1 MKKLIAAAL
10 LLPSLAVSQELT
22 QFQNG
27 QVANAEDINSNFM
40 LLKEAIDSI
49 SLRAG
54 AALLTADGPPSS
66 DAGEI
71 GDVFIDTSQYEFY
84 GPKQNGGWGAP
95 IALIGAVGPTG
106 LTGPQGPQ
114 GEIGPIG
121 LTGPTGLTGPQGP
134 QGEIG
139 PTGLTGPQGPQ
150 GEIGPQGPVGA
161 SFAGS
166 WTQDSSYGLGQMVTK
181 AGKFYWS
188 LTDSNLGNDPNAP
201 SECDFFRAIQYWVSY
216 HSAPATVCEFSP
228 VDREYVSGVSR
239 FFNLELEVVNS
250 PGAGTTL
257 SRATSIDSLRIA
269 GRWSPTWGASGPLQ
283 GEGGTSVVNIIA
295 DGAIIDT
302 CEVIHSREGDYNYR
316 SFGCNFS
323 EINLFNIGSIVSIE
337 VLGGENV
344 NYQSGIDSRIRV
356 SPL

>member
-1 MKKLIAAAL
+1 
-10 LLPSLAVSQELT
+10 
-22 QFQNG
+22 
-27 QVANAEDINSNFM
+27 
-40 LLKEAIDSI
+40 
-49 SLRAG
+49 
-54 AALLTADGPPSS
+54 
-66 DAGEI
+66 
-71 GDVFIDTSQYEFY
+71 
-84 GPKQNGGWGAP
+84 
-95 IALIGAVGPTG
+95 
-106 LTGPQGPQ
+106 
-114 GEIGPIG
+114 
-121 LTGPTGLTGPQGP
+121 
-134 QGEIG
+134 
-139 PTGLTGPQGPQ
+139 
-150 GEIGPQGPVGA
+150 
-161 SFAGS
+161 
-166 WTQDSSYGLGQMVTK
+166 MVTK
-181 AGKFYWS
+181 AGKLYWS